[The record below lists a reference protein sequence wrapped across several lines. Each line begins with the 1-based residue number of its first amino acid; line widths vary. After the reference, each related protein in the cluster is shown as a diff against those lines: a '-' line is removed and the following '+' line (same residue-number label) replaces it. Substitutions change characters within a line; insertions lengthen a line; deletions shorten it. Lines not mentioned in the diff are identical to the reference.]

1 MRIAAIIPLYNGARF
16 IRQSLTSVLS
26 QTRPADEIIVVDDG
40 STDDGPAIVE
50 GMAAKHPIRLLRK
63 PNGGQSSARNFGVA
77 HATSELI
84 GLLDQDDAWYSNHLR
99 RLEEPFLAQPE
110 GAPLGFVYSNM
121 DRVGADGTMERHSFL
136 DDIPRLVVI
145 SPEHPKRSLV
155 WCLRTDMFV
164 LPSASLILRDAFD
177 AVGGF
182 DESLIGYED
191 DDLFLRLFAAGYDN
205 VYLPERLHRWRIAND
220 SCSYSPLMA
229 RSRIAYAKK
238 LIRNYPEYARDHLV
252 PRFVP
257 QVLGECSRA
266 ARNSDGAA
274 LRSHLRSLE
283 TFLPHAGG
291 TTRLKLAFARRCL
304 TQPFAFWT
312 VRRLRDAGIS
322 LARTISAR

>member
-1 MRIAAIIPLYNGARF
+1 
-16 IRQSLTSVLS
+16 
-26 QTRPADEIIVVDDG
+26 
-40 STDDGPAIVE
+40 
-50 GMAAKHPIRLLRK
+50 
-63 PNGGQSSARNFGVA
+63 
-77 HATSELI
+77 
-84 GLLDQDDAWYSNHLR
+84 
-99 RLEEPFLAQPE
+99 
-110 GAPLGFVYSNM
+110 
-121 DRVGADGTMERHSFL
+121 
-136 DDIPRLVVI
+136 
-145 SPEHPKRSLV
+145 
-155 WCLRTDMFV
+155 MFV